1 MDLEEAFDYFVGFGT
16 ILDRESRAVLI
27 KHINR
32 FLADPVNKLVPKEK
46 EEIKIQPYFETFV
59 DIVTNNPNLLS
70 FMKDSPTILSDVLN
84 DCLSVFS
91 EAHHELITN
100 DALNEEKEL
109 LEQWKEVG
117 MDVFNRLN
125 RSTGVTKKRKE
136 KKEAGKSDIRR
147 NKPKLKEND
156 KKVKGREVSLFD
168 VLSSKY
174 YSEDEMSYNFFEK
187 KNLELTNER
196 TEIEEGSQQLTSKSS
211 DTKKDQ
217 LAKLRR
223 EKAINTDEFT
233 ALRKRLFG
241 DWETL
246 WQAKYDRELLRI
258 LDEKRKILCEELYKR
273 IEQLK
278 KIQDLLSPFTDRLG
292 RFWDLSQTSLKQLN
306 FNVLEHYASL
316 LEQEEALQEL
326 SELLGRLELE
336 ELEIEYEEV
345 QSFKPSFRY
354 EYTPHSKSEIVG
366 IHEGEDL
373 NNLLSSEIAFF
384 ADEDLEW
391 LFYTKFAE
399 KKLLV
404 YDFMGKSP
412 VLDMEP
418 ITETVEKSVGEK
430 MGPAIICVDTSGS
443 MHGPPERIAKTLCFA
458 ILRSCLLGD
467 RRCYLISFST
477 RITTLELTDL
487 NSGLPSLIN
496 FLSLS
501 FHGGTDGTP
510 ALDAA
515 LNMLQTKDF
524 KNADVLMIS
533 DFIMAKPDDKTVER
547 IEEQK
552 EKKTKFY
559 SLTISKTANPGVME
573 IFDSN
578 FAYDT
583 SNPASL
589 KDSVIAIKQIV
600 RKQLPELDLP
610 TTESS

>member
-1 MDLEEAFDYFVGFGT
+1 MDIKEAFEYFIDFGT
-16 ILDRESRAVLI
+16 ILDREGRVVLI
-27 KHINR
+27 EYINR
-32 FLADPVNKLVPKEK
+32 FLADPQNKFVPKE
-46 EEIKIQPYFETFV
+46 EEGTSIQLYFKTFV
-59 DIVTNNPNLLS
+59 DIVTGNSNLLS
-70 FMKDSPTILSDVLN
+70 FMKDNPRILSDVLN
-84 DCLSVFS
+84 DCLTVFS
-91 EAHHELITN
+91 EVQRELITN

-109 LEQWKEVG
+109 SEQWKEVG
-117 MDVFNRLN
+117 EDVFSRLN
-125 RSTGVTKKRKE
+125 RAAGVTNKEEERKE
-136 KKEAGKSDIRR
+136 TGENNTRQNDLTS
-147 NKPKLKEND
+147 KEND
-156 KKVKGREVSLFD
+156 KRVKGREMSLFD
-168 VLSSKY
+168 ILSSKY
-174 YSEDEMSYNFFEK
+174 YSEDEMSYSFFEK
-187 KNLELTNER
+187 KNIELTDER
-196 TEIEEGSQQLTSKSS
+196 AKIEEGRQQLTSKFS
-211 DTKKDQ
+211 DTKNEQ
-217 LAKLRR
+217 LAKLKR
-223 EKAINTDEFT
+223 EKAANTRKFT
-233 ALRKRLFG
+233 ALRKRLFD
-241 DWETL
+241 DWEAL
-246 WQAKYDRELLRI
+246 WQAKYDRELLKI
-258 LDEKRKILCEELYKR
+258 LDEKRKILCEELYER

-278 KIQDLLSPFTDRLG
+278 NMQDLLSPFTDRLG

-345 QSFKPSFRY
+345 QSFKPSFHY

-366 IHEGEDL
+366 IHEGDDL

-391 LFYTKFAE
+391 LFYVKFAE

-430 MGPAIICVDTSGS
+430 MGPVIICVDTSGS
-443 MHGPPERIAKTLCFA
+443 MHGSPERIAKTLCFA

-501 FHGGTDGTP
+501 FHGGTDATP

-515 LNMLQTKDF
+515 LNMLQTEDF

-533 DFIMAKPDDKTVER
+533 DFIMAKPDDKTVEL

-559 SLTISKTANPGVME
+559 SLTISNTANPGVME

-600 RKQLPELDLP
+600 RKQLPDLDP
-610 TTESS
+610 PATESS

>member
-1 MDLEEAFDYFVGFGT
+1 MNIEELFEYFIDFGDV
-16 ILDRESRAVLI
+16 LDKEGRVTLI
-27 KHINR
+27 EHIRR
-32 FLADPVNKLVPKEK
+32 FLADPLNKRDPKE
-46 EEIKIQPYFETFV
+46 EGGTNVQPYFETFT
-59 DIVTNNPNLLS
+59 DILTNNPNLLP
-70 FMKDSPTILSDVLN
+70 FTKDNPMILSDVLN
-84 DCLSVFS
+84 DCLSIFN
-91 EAHHELITN
+91 ETQRELVTN
-100 DALNEEKEL
+100 VALNEEKEL
-109 LEQWKEVG
+109 LEQWERVG
-117 MDVFNRLN
+117 MGVFSRLN
-125 RSTGVTKKRKE
+125 RLVRKTKKEKE
-136 KKEAGKSDIRR
+136 KKGIRGNDTKQNDSD
-147 NKPKLKEND
+147 PKANYKE
-156 KKVKGREVSLFD
+156 VKDREPSLFD
-168 VLSSKY
+168 ILSGKY
-174 YSEDEMSYNFFEK
+174 YSEDEMSYSFFEK
-187 KNLELTNER
+187 KNIQLIDER
-196 TEIEEGSQQLTSKSS
+196 AEIEEGRQQLTSKSS
-211 DTKKDQ
+211 DTKNKQ
-217 LAKLRR
+217 SAKLK
-223 EKAINTDEFT
+223 KAKAANTRKFT
-233 ALRKRLFG
+233 ALRKRLFS

-258 LDEKRKILCEELYKR
+258 LDERRKILCEELYER

-278 KIQDLLSPFTDRLG
+278 KMQDLLSPFTGRLG

-306 FNVLEHYASL
+306 FNVLEHYANL

-345 QSFKPSFRY
+345 QSFKPSFHY

-366 IHEGEDL
+366 IHEGDDL

-430 MGPAIICVDTSGS
+430 MGPVIICVDTSGS
-443 MHGPPERIAKTLCFA
+443 MHGSPERIAKTLCFA

-501 FHGGTDGTP
+501 FHGGTDATP

-515 LNMLQTKDF
+515 LNMLQTEDF

-533 DFIMAKPDDKTVER
+533 DFIMGKPDDKTVEL
-547 IEEQK
+547 IEKQK

-559 SLTISKTANPGVME
+559 SLTISDTANPGVME

-600 RKQLPELDLP
+600 RKQLPELDP
-610 TTESS
+610 PATESS